1 MSEQGKVLVRVFVD
15 ENGEAREV
23 ELKQSSGYDRLDNAA
38 LNAVRRWHFKPGTV
52 NGVPKAMWNNVP
64 INFVLE

>member
-1 MSEQGKVLVRVFVD
+1 MNEQGKVLVRVFVD
-15 ENGEAREV
+15 ENGEAKQV

-38 LNAVRRWHFKPGTV
+38 LDAVRRWRFKPGTV
-52 NGVPKAMWNNVP
+52 NGEPKAMWNNVP